1 MEGVESENNAAADA
15 ERERRYREYMNES
28 FNNFTMNNSCV
39 GDLKSREE
47 NEFDEIHEFIN
58 EAGMNA
64 SISRIVDG
72 SAVAWTMTI
81 HFPRG
86 TKIEM
91 SNVIIKFP
99 VDYPHSPPVL
109 YCTDNIDHPFLGLR
123 NFIPFKRLRNEYW
136 ASWIPISVVIAGVY
150 ELFKDHLRRKRP
162 LEENINPH
170 LIKISERAIDTY
182 LRITKSKITRDTP
195 SEEIPA
201 ALHIRT
207 YFKLYEEQEELV
219 QIDRKLSD
227 RKKKLLKNV
236 DESLRTVRHYQS

>member
-1 MEGVESENNAAADA
+1 LITLFSDSEI
-15 ERERRYREYMNES
+15 S
-28 FNNFTMNNSCV
+28 FLSKDSGQTNQSFKTQ
-39 GDLKSREE
+39 
-47 NEFDEIHEFIN
+47 
-58 EAGMNA
+58 
-64 SISRIVDG
+64 IV
-72 SAVAWTMTI
+72 S
-81 HFPRG
+81 
-86 TKIEM
+86 
-91 SNVIIKFP
+91 
-99 VDYPHSPPVL
+99 
-109 YCTDNIDHPFLGLR
+109 
-123 NFIPFKRLRNEYW
+123 RNEYW

-219 QIDRKLSD
+219 QIDRKL
-227 RKKKLLKNV
+227 R
-236 DESLRTVRHYQS
+236 